1 MQKGHYTCTLGV
13 NKKEKQVLP
22 HNQDKYDLVNPH
34 LLYTCNTNP
43 TLSVVRIFPFVA
55 VQAKNSSQGLWLA
68 KLISKESSY
77 TPFSKKLVLCTIL
90 LLERIS
96 VSLECDNYPLLFLFF
111 FKFQRMQKG
120 YFSSSSSS
128 S

>member
-1 MQKGHYTCTLGV
+1 M
-13 NKKEKQVLP
+13 LP

-34 LLYTCNTNP
+34 FLYTCNTNP
-43 TLSVVRIFPFVA
+43 NLSVRIFPFVA
-55 VQAKNSSQGLWLA
+55 VQAKNTAQGLWLA

-90 LLERIS
+90 LPARIS
-96 VSLECDNYPLLFLFF
+96 VSLECDNHPLLFLFF
-111 FKFQRMQKG
+111 LKFQRMHKG